1 MNLPPQ
7 PIKPVTEALFKAI
20 RADDSGGV
28 DAALRAGADING
40 EETYDFAIDRDRYQ
54 GSRTPLILTVDLEN
68 VAMARRLLAVRGIEI
83 DHGDCFAGK
92 TALMAAAEKGS
103 AELVESLLAAGA
115 DPNREEKYE
124 RRTAAAYAIC
134 GHNPE
139 IAMRLIEA
147 GTDLGRYGS
156 NLWTYAT
163 NFNYPQVIDLI
174 KARGAPVRRFEHARA
189 REEGERRRWAA
200 MEVPEQPPP
209 MITDDELFR
218 ACREGDIRLLRQAAA
233 FGVRLDR
240 QRADGRTPLMAAT
253 EHGQSQAAMILIE
266 AGANLRLTDGAGKD
280 ALALAEE
287 LKQTH
292 IAAALRRR
300 LRQLT
305 N

>member
-1 MNLPPQ
+1 MSLPPP

-20 RADDSGGV
+20 RANDLKGI
-28 DAALRAGADING
+28 DAALAAGADING

-54 GSRTPLILTVDLEN
+54 GSRTPLMLAVDLQN
-68 VAMARRLLAVRGIEI
+68 VAMARRLLAVRGIEV
-83 DHGDCFAGK
+83 DRGDCFAGK
-92 TALMAAAEKGS
+92 TALMAAAEEGS
-103 AELVESLLAAGA
+103 TELVELLLAAGA

-124 RRTAAAYAIC
+124 LRTAAAYAIC
-134 GHNPE
+134 GRQPE

-147 GTDLGRYGS
+147 GTDLRLYGS
-156 NLWTYAT
+156 KLWTYAT
-163 NFNYPQVIDLI
+163 NFDYPQIIELM
-174 KARGAPVRRFEHARA
+174 KARGLGVRRFEHARA
-189 REEGERRRWAA
+189 REEQERRRWAA
-200 MEVPEQPPP
+200 MEIPEQPPA
-209 MITDDELFR
+209 MISDDELFR

-266 AGANLRLTDGAGKD
+266 AGADLRLTDGAGKD

-300 LRQLT
+300 LRRST